1 MKRFVLFVII
11 VSVLLVLVGCGN
23 STETVSKETEPVEK
37 LAGFDYID
45 VQGKITVIEDLDTGV
60 QYLVC
65 KYGGMVERVNMDGTL
80 CTLDHFTD
88 LKYIGVSGHFTIIE
102 DVDTGVQ
109 YIVAK
114 NGGIAKRLNSDGTL
128 YGSDNYDIDYVDVS
142 GYFTVIEDT
151 DTNTQ
156 YIVAKNGGMTERLET
171 DNG

>member
-1 MKRFVLFVII
+1 MKKFVLFVVVI
-11 VSVLLVLVGCGN
+11 SVLLLLVGCGN
-23 STETVSKETEPVEK
+23 STEAVSNATEPVKK

-65 KYGGMVERVNMDGTL
+65 KYGGMVERVNRDGSL

-88 LKYIGVSGHFTIIE
+88 LNYIGVSGYFTIIE

-128 YGSDNYDIDYVDVS
+128 YGSENYNIDYVDVN
-142 GYFTVIEDT
+142 GHFTVIEDT

-156 YIVAKNGGMTERLET
+156 YIVAKNGGMTERLNAE
-171 DNG
+171 